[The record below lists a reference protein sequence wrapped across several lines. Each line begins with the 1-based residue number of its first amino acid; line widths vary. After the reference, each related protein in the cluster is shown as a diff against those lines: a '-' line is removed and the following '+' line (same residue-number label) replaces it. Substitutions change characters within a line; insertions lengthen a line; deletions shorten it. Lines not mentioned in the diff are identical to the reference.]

1 MTTGSMDGRVAIIT
15 GAARGQGEAEAR
27 LLAQH
32 GAKVVLTDVLT
43 DLGQAAAADIGPQA
57 LFVPHDVSSAEGW
70 QAVVAAALEAFGR
83 VDVLVNNAAISRPL
97 KLEHTDPEVFD
108 EIYRVN
114 QLGVFLG
121 MQAVLAPMKAVGGGS
136 IINISSVAG
145 LQGTSTLF
153 AYTATK
159 WAVRGMTKSAALE
172 LARYNIR
179 VNAIF
184 PGVIDTP
191 INDANPPG
199 MNDVLVKTTPMRRMG
214 EPREIAEAVLFL
226 ASSASSFA
234 TGADFVIDG
243 GMSI

>member
-1 MTTGSMDGRVAIIT
+1 MSGLDGLVAIIT

-27 LLAQH
+27 LLAAH
-32 GAKVVLTDVLT
+32 GARVVLTDVLA
-43 DLGQAAAADIGPQA
+43 DQGAAVAADIGDTA
-57 LFVPHDVSSAEGW
+57 RFVAHDVSSPEGW
-70 QAVVAAALEAFGR
+70 QEVVEASNAAFGR
-83 VDVLVNNAAISRPL
+83 VDILVNNAAISRPV
-97 KLEHTDPEVFD
+97 KLEATEPELFD
-108 EIYRVN
+108 QIYRVN
-114 QLGVFLG
+114 QFGVYLG
-121 MQAVLAPMKAVGGGS
+121 MRAVLEPMRAVGGGS

-145 LQGTSTLF
+145 LRGTSTLF

-191 INDANPPG
+191 MNYDNPPR
-199 MNDVLVKTTPMRRMG
+199 MNEVLVKTTPMRRMG
-214 EPREIAEAVLFL
+214 EPNEIAEAVLFL
-226 ASSASSFA
+226 ASPASSFA
-234 TGADFVIDG
+234 TGAELAIDG

>member
-1 MTTGSMDGRVAIIT
+1 MSGLDGLVAIIT

-27 LLAQH
+27 LLAAH
-32 GAKVVLTDVLT
+32 GARVVLTDVLA
-43 DLGQAAAADIGPQA
+43 DQGAAVAADIGDA
-57 LFVPHDVSSAEGW
+57 ARFVAHDVSSPEGW
-70 QAVVAAALEAFGR
+70 QEVVEASNAAFGR
-83 VDVLVNNAAISRPL
+83 VDILVNNAAISRPV
-97 KLEHTDPEVFD
+97 KLEATEPELFD
-108 EIYRVN
+108 QIYRVN
-114 QLGVFLG
+114 QFGVYLG
-121 MQAVLAPMKAVGGGS
+121 MRAVLEPMRAVGGGS

-145 LQGTSTLF
+145 LRGTSTLF

-191 INDANPPG
+191 MNYDNPPR
-199 MNDVLVKTTPMRRMG
+199 MNEVLVKTTPMRRMG
-214 EPREIAEAVLFL
+214 EPNEIAEAVLFL
-226 ASSASSFA
+226 ASPASSFA
-234 TGADFVIDG
+234 TGAELAIDG

>member
-1 MTTGSMDGRVAIIT
+1 MSDLDGLVAIIT

-27 LLAQH
+27 LLAAN
-32 GAKVVLTDVLT
+32 GARVVLTDVLAEQ
-43 DLGQAAAADIGPQA
+43 GAAVAADIGDTA
-57 LFVPHDVSSAEGW
+57 LFIDHDVSSEEGW
-70 QAVVAAALEAFGR
+70 KEVVAATLAAFGR
-83 VDVLVNNAAISRPL
+83 IDILVNNAAISRAL
-97 KLEHTDPEVFD
+97 KLEATEPDVFD
-108 EIYRVN
+108 LVYRVN
-114 QLGVFLG
+114 QLGVYLG
-121 MQAVLAPMKAVGGGS
+121 MRSVIEPMKAVGGGS

-153 AYTATK
+153 AYTSTK

-172 LARYNIR
+172 LARYKIR
-179 VNAIF
+179 VNCIF

-214 EPREIAEAVLFL
+214 QPSEIAEAVLFL
-226 ASSASSFA
+226 ASPRSSFA
-234 TGADFVIDG
+234 TGADFAIDG